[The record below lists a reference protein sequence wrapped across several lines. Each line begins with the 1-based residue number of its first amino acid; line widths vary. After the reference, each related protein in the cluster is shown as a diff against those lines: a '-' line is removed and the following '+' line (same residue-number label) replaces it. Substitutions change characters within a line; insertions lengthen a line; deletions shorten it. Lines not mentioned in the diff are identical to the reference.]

1 MSRLVLCL
9 GLALP
14 LAACVP
20 DDVPGGKSDTGTTPD
35 SGADGTG
42 DGGSGDGGSGDGDG
56 GSGSGGDGG
65 SAHPLVGTWVSEGAD
80 LSDLFRTAFFD
91 YKRITA
97 DFAGGGAYT
106 VRVELNDG
114 QRVDLAGTWS
124 DDRGTDPAAIT
135 LEQTSPEPF
144 TSAGIYAISGDT
156 LTYEIAT
163 IAPDIGCVPPTP
175 ESGFGTTQCPN
186 LAAGANVQTYRRD

>member
-1 MSRLVLCL
+1 MRRHPVLL
-9 GLALP
+9 SLAL
-14 LAACVP
+14 LSAACVP
-20 DDVPGGKSDTGTTPD
+20 DDVPGAGKADTGATGD
-35 SGADGTG
+35 DGDGADGSGGGAG
-42 DGGSGDGGSGDGDG
+42 DGASGDGA
-56 GSGSGGDGG
+56 SGGDGG
-65 SAHPLVGTWVSEGAD
+65 GSHPLAGTWVSEGAD

-91 YKRITA
+91 YKRIEAT
-97 DFAGGGAYT
+97 FEAGGDYA

-124 DDRGTDPAAIT
+124 DDRGSDPAAIT
-135 LEQTSPEPF
+135 LEQVSPEPF